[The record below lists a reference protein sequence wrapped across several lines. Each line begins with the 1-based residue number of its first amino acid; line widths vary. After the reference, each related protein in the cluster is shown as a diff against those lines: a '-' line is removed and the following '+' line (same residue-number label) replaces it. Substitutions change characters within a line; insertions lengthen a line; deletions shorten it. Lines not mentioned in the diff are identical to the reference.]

1 MARPLRFEA
10 KRAFECGRV
19 IRSVSS
25 NPLQTASML
34 SYRHAYHAG
43 NHADVLKH
51 LMLGEVIDY
60 FNRKDA
66 PYWYVDTHAGAGKY
80 ATDSDEAKKVGEIH
94 EGLGRL
100 AGWQDAPAAIA
111 RYLKR
116 VNAEAG
122 IGRFYPGS
130 PEIAS
135 NEMRPQDSLRLFEL
149 HPADSQRLERHFE
162 REGKRVQVK
171 AQDGFSG
178 LKAVLPPPTR
188 RGIVLIDPSYE
199 IKDDYDT
206 VIKAVDDALKRF
218 STGCFMVWYP
228 VLPRVES
235 RKMASRL
242 QSACADSHSW
252 LHARLDVRDMQPNG
266 GMSGSGMFVINPPY
280 LLRDTMA
287 GVLPA
292 LVERLGTDEGATYVL
307 EGHQR

>member
-1 MARPLRFEA
+1 
-10 KRAFECGRV
+10 
-19 IRSVSS
+19 
-25 NPLQTASML
+25 ML
-34 SYRHAYHAG
+34 SYRHAFHAG

-66 PYWYVDTHAGAGKY
+66 PYWYVDTHAGAGRY
-80 ATDSDEAKKVGEIH
+80 ATDSDEANKVGEIH

-100 AGWQDAPAAIA
+100 AGWPDAPGAIA

-116 VNAEAG
+116 VGADTG

-135 NEMRPQDSLRLFEL
+135 NEMRAQDGLRLFEL
-149 HPADSQRLERHFE
+149 HPADGQRLSRHFE

-188 RGIVLIDPSYE
+188 RGLILIDPSYE
-199 IKDDYDT
+199 IKDDYEI
-206 VIKAVDDALKRF
+206 VVKAVDDSLKRF
-218 STGCFMVWYP
+218 ATGCYLIWYP
-228 VLPRVES
+228 VLPRPES
-235 RKMASRL
+235 RKLAARL
-242 QSACADSHSW
+242 QKLCEGRFSW
-252 LHARLDVRDMQPNG
+252 LHARLDVRALQPQG

-280 LLRDTMA
+280 VLHDTMA
-287 GVLPA
+287 QVLPT
-292 LVERLGTDEGATYVL
+292 LVDRLGTDEGAAFVL
-307 EGHQR
+307 EGHQQ